1 MKKAFVKVQRLPEA
15 PAPTKEQHV
24 VLNEDTEMLL
34 LKRASGRSQRKL
46 SNDLTR
52 EARLSTSDGYK
63 GENWD
68 KERLGSAQEENG
80 F

>member
-1 MKKAFVKVQRLPEA
+1 MGKAFVKVKRLPGA

-34 LKRASGRSQRKL
+34 LKRSSGRSQRKL
-46 SNDLTR
+46 SGDLAR
-52 EARLSTSDGYK
+52 EAKLSTSDGYK

-68 KERLGSAQEENG
+68 KERLGSAQEEKG